1 LSAPEV
7 TRAERIPT
15 MEINENIS
23 FSALMGLILRA
34 NTDERLQIADDW
46 LRANKQDGTD
56 PRGAQDRD

>member
-1 LSAPEV
+1 
-7 TRAERIPT
+7 